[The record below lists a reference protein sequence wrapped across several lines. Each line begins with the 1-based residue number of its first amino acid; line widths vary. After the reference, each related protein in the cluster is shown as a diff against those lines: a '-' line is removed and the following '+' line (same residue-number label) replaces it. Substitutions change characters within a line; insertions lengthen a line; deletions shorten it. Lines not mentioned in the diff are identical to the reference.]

1 MTKDIQGRLCQDQ
14 VEEMDSQALLGSPDL
29 LDHQATQMDKWNAGL
44 DQLVIRVLLEF
55 QGNQDCWV
63 KLERKVKKERV
74 ALSVTWKDFVDPPGH
89 RGPQEI

>member
-14 VEEMDSQALLGSPDL
+14 VEEMDSRALLGSPDL
-29 LDHQATQMDKWNAGL
+29 LDRQAMQMDKWNAGL

-63 KLERKVKKERV
+63 KLERKAKKERV
-74 ALSVTWKDFVDPPGH
+74 ALPVT
-89 RGPQEI
+89 